1 MIIAYVVLI
10 NQSTPCS
17 FMPVFIYVT
26 YLKKLAYIPIYIYYT
41 YMYMYVIIANYT
53 VVTPEAIEKFFH
65 YFGFAFD
72 LSIICLMY
80 YIYIFICLRDNLC
93 IFIFR

>member
-26 YLKKLAYIPIYIYYT
+26 YLKKLAYILIYI
-41 YMYMYVIIANYT
+41 I
-53 VVTPEAIEKFFH
+53 H
-65 YFGFAFD
+65 
-72 LSIICLMY
+72 IC
-80 YIYIFICLRDNLC
+80 ICT
-93 IFIFR
+93 